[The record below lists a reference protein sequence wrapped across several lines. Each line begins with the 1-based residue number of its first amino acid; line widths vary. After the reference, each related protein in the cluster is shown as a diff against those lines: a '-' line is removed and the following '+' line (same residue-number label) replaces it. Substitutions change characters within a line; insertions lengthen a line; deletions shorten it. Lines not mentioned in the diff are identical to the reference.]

1 MLLLGYA
8 LQSIYL
14 RPENPDMEVQVSVA
28 PGIQMTQRNFKDALI
43 DMAAWW
49 ALTLTLS
56 LLTLL
61 VYPSLEFPG
70 LAWHGLTI
78 GENIHLSTLL
88 SLYYIYSITF
98 GATIL
103 YHFFFVV
110 YFLLPFREA
119 NIEVE
124 PDGLGGS
131 PREDAPAGWPRL
143 GSAVECGTQE
153 LVLPQSRPVVGP
165 TSDQASVLPV
175 HFCAF
180 HMQQEFRCSHNV
192 PLPQRDLL
200 HLQESS

>member
-28 PGIQMTQRNFKDALI
+28 PGIQMTQPNIKDALI

-56 LLTLL
+56 LLTILVT

-70 LAWHGLTI
+70 LAWHGLAI
-78 GENIHLSTLL
+78 VKNIHLSTLL
-88 SLYYIYSITF
+88 SLHYIYGITF

-103 YHFFFVV
+103 YHFFFAV

-124 PDGLGGS
+124 LH
-131 PREDAPAGWPRL
+131 WI
-143 GSAVECGTQE
+143 
-153 LVLPQSRPVVGP
+153 
-165 TSDQASVLPV
+165 SVY
-175 HFCAF
+175 HI
-180 HMQQEFRCSHNV
+180 RIS
-192 PLPQRDLL
+192 
-200 HLQESS
+200 